1 MKGFGTKSLNSE
13 SGWCEPEQAELIDF
27 ADQSKYIVSM

>member
-13 SGWCEPEQAELIDF
+13 SGWCEPDQAELNDF
-27 ADQSKYIVSM
+27 AHQSKYIVSL